1 MKQELRVE
9 RKFVVG
15 KNNNE
20 FFEKFLKFN
29 SFKKLYEDR
38 EVSSIYFD
46 TLNYDFLRANIDGIG
61 SRKKYRIRWYN
72 KDLKSIFFEEK
83 SKKNFLVSKKVK
95 KINFDFNQENF
106 SKSLKDYYLKDKD
119 KNFKNYNLQ
128 LVLKTN
134 YKRSY
139 WLSGDKR
146 IRATIDTNL
155 TTSPYVNLNQII
167 RLPDTILEF
176 KFSPKYE
183 NYFRDFFKNFRSGLR
198 VVKYSKYVKSFLELN
213 NSGFVN

>member
-29 SFKKLYEDR
+29 SFKKPYEDR

-106 SKSLKDYYLKDKD
+106 SKSLKDYYLTDKD

>member
-29 SFKKLYEDR
+29 SFKKPYEDR